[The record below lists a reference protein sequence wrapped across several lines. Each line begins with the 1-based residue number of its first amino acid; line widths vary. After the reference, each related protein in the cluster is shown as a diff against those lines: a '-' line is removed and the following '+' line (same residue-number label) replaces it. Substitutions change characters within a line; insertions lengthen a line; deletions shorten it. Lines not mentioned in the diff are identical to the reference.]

1 MNFQKA
7 AFYSSV
13 AFTAMSKGLGLVF
26 FSAISFFVAL
36 WVVSLI
42 FFSSP
47 ERLTIFE
54 TVYSPDRKLKAV
66 VFGYQFRPDLKNVSV
81 LSAAASPEIN
91 RDGNV
96 FSAACKRAN
105 AKWRDNQNLVILT
118 DGVVGT
124 AIKSKNFIAFDRGV
138 EIDIRELKGK

>member
-7 AFYSSV
+7 IFYSSV
-13 AFTAMSKGLGLVF
+13 AFTAMSKGLGLVV
-26 FSAISFFVAL
+26 FSAVSFFVAL
-36 WVVSLI
+36 WVVSLT

-47 ERLTIFE
+47 ERLIVFE

-66 VFGYQFRPDLKNVSV
+66 VFGYQFRPGFKNVSV

-96 FSAACKRAN
+96 FSEVCKRAS

-118 DGVVGT
+118 EGLGGT
-124 AIKSKNFIAFDRGV
+124 ALKSKNFIAFDRGI
-138 EIDIRELKGK
+138 EIDIRDLKGN

>member
-13 AFTAMSKGLGLVF
+13 AFTAMSKGLGLVV

-36 WVVSLI
+36 WVVSLT

-47 ERLTIFE
+47 ERFTVLE

-66 VFGYQFRPDLKNVSV
+66 VFAYQFRPGFKHVSV
-81 LSAAASPEIN
+81 LSATASPEIN

-96 FSAACKRAN
+96 FSEACKWAG

-118 DGVVGT
+118 NGLADT